1 MTWPTHQ
8 PQRRYALL
16 SVRKISTGAEMLQ
29 DRKEKGRTSSI
40 SMVFSRPPTAD
51 CRGLNATEA
60 STTFWRTDMRHEG
73 RGVVMRPLMVLRNE
87 NGGPEGTGVD
97 TVSNQRERREH
108 RQPMGV
114 GTVAVDPIGLG
125 TTSAKHAK
133 CDIAMYRRRGCA
145 RDVTG
150 SLPTPL
156 GTRCTHPK
164 FGGSTLPRHVR
175 RDAR

>member
-16 SVRKISTGAEMLQ
+16 SVRQISTGAEMLQ

-73 RGVVMRPLMVLRNE
+73 WGVVTRPLMALRNE
-87 NGGPEGTGVD
+87 NGGSEGAGVD
-97 TVSNQRERREH
+97 MIGDRCETGDWKNLQQEGWGAGR
-108 RQPMGV
+108 
-114 GTVAVDPIGLG
+114 AVRKM
-125 TTSAKHAK
+125 TQ
-133 CDIAMYRRRGCA
+133 
-145 RDVTG
+145 
-150 SLPTPL
+150 
-156 GTRCTHPK
+156 
-164 FGGSTLPRHVR
+164 
-175 RDAR
+175 